1 MKKFEVPE
9 INISMFIR
17 ENIITT
23 SEGPTK
29 KSAVEAAA
37 ASLSNG
43 GVTEERVFKITL

>member
-29 KSAVEAAA
+29 QSALDAAKT
-37 ASLSNG
+37 SLGYSDDKLF
-43 GVTEERVFKITL
+43 TITL